1 MVTIFP
7 MTNGHTRHTQCQ
19 AELSGRA
26 SGFYCFIECG
36 HVLLLLIDS
45 ESKPQIYAP
54 CKSLIYCVCKP
65 NIYNDP
71 MRKVEPN
78 LVLVERLTEITDR
91 GVTKADMA
99 RIAGVTPQAVNGW
112 FKKGVISKKSALAIA
127 DAVGISVAWLLGEDV
142 GEKNGLK
149 PDEQRLLELYR
160 QLPVEEQQNMLRVFA
175 IRLKELDELY
185 EKYMKGRIRSQ
196 ED

>member
-1 MVTIFP
+1 M
-7 MTNGHTRHTQCQ
+7 
-19 AELSGRA
+19 
-26 SGFYCFIECG
+26 Y
-36 HVLLLLIDS
+36 
-45 ESKPQIYAP
+45 
-54 CKSLIYCVCKP
+54 KP
-65 NIYNDP
+65 NIYNEP
-71 MRKVEPN
+71 MRKEEPN

-142 GEKNGLK
+142 GEKDGLK
-149 PDEQRLLELYR
+149 QDEQRLLELYR
-160 QLPVEEQQNMLRVFA
+160 QLPEEEQQNMLRIFA

-185 EKYMKGRIRSQ
+185 EKYMKGRIRSN
-196 ED
+196 ERGGT

>member
-1 MVTIFP
+1 M
-7 MTNGHTRHTQCQ
+7 
-19 AELSGRA
+19 
-26 SGFYCFIECG
+26 Y
-36 HVLLLLIDS
+36 
-45 ESKPQIYAP
+45 
-54 CKSLIYCVCKP
+54 KP
-65 NIYNDP
+65 NIYNEP
-71 MRKVEPN
+71 MRKEEPN
-78 LVLVERLTEITDR
+78 LVLVKRLTEITDR

-142 GEKNGLK
+142 GEKDGLK

-160 QLPVEEQQNMLRVFA
+160 QLPEEEQQNMLRIFA
-175 IRLKELDELY
+175 IRLKELDDLY

>member
-1 MVTIFP
+1 M
-7 MTNGHTRHTQCQ
+7 H
-19 AELSGRA
+19 
-26 SGFYCFIECG
+26 
-36 HVLLLLIDS
+36 
-45 ESKPQIYAP
+45 
-54 CKSLIYCVCKP
+54 KP
-65 NIYNDP
+65 NIYNDH
-71 MRKVEPN
+71 MRKEEHN

-142 GEKNGLK
+142 GEKDGLK

-160 QLPVEEQQNMLRVFA
+160 QLPEEEQQNMLRIFA
-175 IRLKELDELY
+175 LRLKELDELY

-196 ED
+196 GEQT

>member
-1 MVTIFP
+1 
-7 MTNGHTRHTQCQ
+7 
-19 AELSGRA
+19 
-26 SGFYCFIECG
+26 
-36 HVLLLLIDS
+36 
-45 ESKPQIYAP
+45 
-54 CKSLIYCVCKP
+54 
-65 NIYNDP
+65 
-71 MRKVEPN
+71 MRKEEPN
-78 LVLVERLTEITDR
+78 LILIERLTEITER

-127 DAVGISVAWLLGEDV
+127 DAVGISVAWLLGEGV
-142 GEKNGLK
+142 GEKDGLK

-160 QLPVEEQQNMLRVFA
+160 QLPEEEQQNMLRIFA

-196 ED
+196 ND

>member
-1 MVTIFP
+1 M
-7 MTNGHTRHTQCQ
+7 
-19 AELSGRA
+19 
-26 SGFYCFIECG
+26 
-36 HVLLLLIDS
+36 
-45 ESKPQIYAP
+45 
-54 CKSLIYCVCKP
+54 CKP
-65 NIYNDP
+65 NIYNDF
-71 MRKVEPN
+71 MRKEEPN

-142 GEKNGLK
+142 GEKDGLK

-160 QLPVEEQQNMLRVFA
+160 QLPEEEQRNILRIVSL
-175 IRLKELDELY
+175 RLKELDELY
-185 EKYMKGRIRSQ
+185 TKYMGRRIKGDC
-196 ED
+196 E